1 MLEISVPGGEFWIE
15 ESEEFIHTKPQKLR
29 LEHSLISISK
39 WESKWKRAFLAD
51 RPKTDEQV
59 LDYIRCM
66 TINGDFPPETYAA
79 LSQENIDEIM
89 AYIGDSMTATYIY
102 KGFGNDNSSGR
113 GEVLTSELIYYWMVC
128 FNIPV
133 EFQKWHLNRLLTLID
148 VFEAKNSTK
157 KRKIGEIIKD
167 NRALNEMNKARFNTR
182 G

>member
-15 ESEEFIHTKPQKLR
+15 ETEEFIQTKPQKLR

-39 WESKWKRAFLAD
+39 WEAKWKRAFLSNK
-51 RPKTDEQV
+51 PKTNEQI
-59 LDYIRCM
+59 LDYVRCM
-66 TINGDFPPETYAA
+66 TINGDFPLETYAA
-79 LSQENIDEIM
+79 LSQQNVDDIK
-89 AYIGDSMTATYIY
+89 AYIDDSMTATYIY

-113 GEVLTSELIYYWMVC
+113 GEVVTSELIYYWMVC

-148 VFEAKNSTK
+148 VFEAKSSTK

-167 NRALNEMNKARFNTR
+167 NRALNEMNKARFHTR